1 MTDKRRLHQI
11 VHVKET
17 LALLKAAKRDVSQFK
32 FKGLMALLVKGSR
45 VMSGISPERY
55 TAMLLS
61 YYRSNTT
68 DEDVLWHG

>member
-17 LALLKAAKRDVSQFK
+17 LALLKSAGRDVSRFK
-32 FKGLMALLVKGSR
+32 FKGLKALLVKGQR
-45 VMSGISPERY
+45 IMPGISPERY

-61 YYRSNTT
+61 YYRGSTT
-68 DEDVLWHG
+68 DEDVLWHI

>member
-1 MTDKRRLHQI
+1 MTDKRRMYQI

-17 LALLKAAKRDVSQFK
+17 LALLKSAKRDVSRFK
-32 FKGLMALLVKGSR
+32 FKGLKSLLVKGSR

-61 YYRSNTT
+61 YYRGSTT
-68 DEDVLWHG
+68 DEDVLWHA